1 MEKYELEK
9 KIWTDAD
16 FEKMGWHD
24 CHIYKIRLAKNLE
37 LDIDYILQWNKP
49 EIDGLPFTFWVAPA
63 TLVFKNINNIQ
74 FEINTAFEK
83 AIEIEDIELI
93 KLENRLQWTIITQQ
107 GDIEFT
113 ADGFT
118 QWIRQEPFFQ
128 FGQTIPCVERYG
140 FSLEQITDQENPN
153 RIRKDITEQQK
164 KDFEHFE
171 NAKKRQ
177 LKRQEKSYLNE
188 QRETGKINLKDYLEK
203 KKEINEMLY
212 YYDYWL
218 KNTKFENW

>member
-1 MEKYELEK
+1 MDKYELEK
-9 KIWTDAD
+9 KIWTDDD

-24 CHIYKIRLAKNLE
+24 CRIYKIRLTDKLE

-49 EIDGLPFTFWVAPA
+49 DIEGLPFTFWVAPA

-74 FEINTAFEK
+74 FEIDTAFDE
-83 AIEIEDIELI
+83 AVEIEDIELNKSGNKI
-93 KLENRLQWTIITQQ
+93 LWTIITQQ

-128 FGQTIPCVERYG
+128 FGQTISYIERCG
-140 FSLEQITDQENPN
+140 FSLEQTTDQENPN
-153 RIRKDITEQQK
+153 RIRQDIIEQQK
-164 KDFEHFE
+164 KDFEHYE
-171 NAKKRQ
+171 NVKKRQ
-177 LKRQEKSYLNE
+177 LKRQEKSDLEE
-188 QRETGKINLKDYLEK
+188 QRENGKIDLKDYLTK
-203 KKEINEMLY
+203 KKEIKEMLD

-218 KNTKFENW
+218 KNTRFEKW